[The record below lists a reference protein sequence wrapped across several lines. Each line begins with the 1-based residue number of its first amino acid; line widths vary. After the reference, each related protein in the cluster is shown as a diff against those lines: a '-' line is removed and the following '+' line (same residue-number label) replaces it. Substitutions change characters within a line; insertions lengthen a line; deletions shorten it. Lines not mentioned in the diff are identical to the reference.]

1 MQAGIAPSLIF
12 LQKGGAVEK
21 ASLTGRLGREKMSKR
36 RGLNRGVAIIGA
48 GMSKFGM
55 FKERDSK
62 DLFAEAFKEV
72 VGSVD
77 KGLDLK
83 DIDALYLGNFS
94 NDFFVHQ
101 SHWGPII
108 SDLTGMAPRPA
119 TRTEGACAS
128 SALAFR
134 EGVFAIASGF
144 YDMVLVG
151 GVEEMSKRST
161 EEVAEGLALATVPY
175 EGRAGFT
182 FPGVFGAVATAYF
195 ARYGATREHLM
206 NITIKSHEN
215 APLNP
220 KAQFPFAIRDI
231 MNAKIESARK
241 NGKVLPQWEDEK
253 AFLSDPLVNPVVA
266 WPMHLFDCCPI
277 SDGASCMLLVAEEM
291 AKSFTDDP
299 VYVTGLGQGSGKGL
313 HACQELTSFEA
324 TRYAADEAYG
334 MSGLTPDDI
343 QFAEVHDCFSIA
355 ELFHI
360 EDLGFFRPGEGYK
373 AVAEGLTRLDGP
385 RPINTSGGLK
395 CKGHPVGATGVAQLY
410 EVWTQL
416 REKAGKRQVPIKD
429 LRVGA
434 AHNLGGTGGTCTLT
448 ILERR

>member
-1 MQAGIAPSLIF
+1 MQ
-12 LQKGGAVEK
+12 KRR
-21 ASLTGRLGREKMSKR
+21 RLG
-36 RGLNRGVAIIGA
+36 RGVAIVGA

-55 FKERDSK
+55 FKDKDSK
-62 DLFAEAFKEV
+62 DLFVEAFKDLTT
-72 VGSVD
+72 SVD
-77 KGLDLK
+77 KGLDTG

-94 NDFFVHQ
+94 SDFFIRQ

-108 SDLTGMAPRPA
+108 SDLIGLTPRPA

-144 YDMVLVG
+144 YDVVLVG
-151 GVEEMSKRST
+151 GLEEMSKRTT

-195 ARYGATREHLM
+195 AKYGASREHLM
-206 NITIKSHEN
+206 DVTIKSHNN

-220 KAQFPFAIRDI
+220 KAQFKLSIREI
-231 MNAKIESARK
+231 MNAKIAGAREK
-241 NGKVLPQWEDEK
+241 GRPIPKWENEK
-253 AFLSDPLVNPVVA
+253 DFLADLGVNPVVA
-266 WPMHLFDCCPI
+266 WPMHLYDCCPI
-277 SDGASCMLLVAEEM
+277 SDGASCMLLAAEEI
-291 AKSFTDDP
+291 ARNFTDDP
-299 VYVTGLGQGSGKGL
+299 IHVIGIGQGSGRGL
-313 HACQELTSFEA
+313 HACTDLTYFEA
-324 TRYAADEAYG
+324 TRYAAQEAYG
-334 MSGLTPDDI
+334 MSGLGPENV

-355 ELFHI
+355 ELVHI
-360 EDLGFFRPGEGYK
+360 EDLGFFKPGEGFR

-385 RPINTSGGLK
+385 KPINTSGGLK
-395 CKGHPVGATGVAQLY
+395 CKGHPVGATGVSQLY

-416 REKAGKRQVPIKD
+416 RGKAGARQVPVSD
-429 LRVGA
+429 LRIGG
-434 AHNLGGTGGTCTLT
+434 AHNLGGTGGTCTFV